1 MDKLLCYFQFPVK
14 PNKTSSFIFASST
27 ILTKLQEL
35 NEYVTFKVPFYLS
48 LGTYATGIQTFRA
61 INGYYLIV
69 KPCLQWLQP
78 IMIHRDVHYIT
89 PIYQLHYFSLILK
102 GTKFKQVSIWYG
114 FILVD
119 LFNAQNF
126 LFFILV
132 SIFGILIIG
141 VC

>member
-1 MDKLLCYFQFPVK
+1 MDKLLCNFQLPVK
-14 PNKTSSFIFASST
+14 KYRTSSFIFSSST
-27 ILTKLQEL
+27 ILKKVREL
-35 NEYVTFKVPFYLS
+35 NEYVTFNVPFYLS

-61 INGYYLIV
+61 VNGYYLIV

-89 PIYQLHYFSLILK
+89 SIYQLHYFSLILK
-102 GTKFKQVSIWYG
+102 GTKFKQASVWYG

-126 LFFILV
+126 LYFILV
-132 SIFGILIIG
+132 YVFGILIRG